1 MILGVLL
8 KNIPNWKYFRWIF
21 FISQAE
27 YCFLLSNGEYSSSAP
42 SKGDNYSILAAEL
55 IITCNST
62 LIFFPSA
69 IKTSKISSS
78 RFISRYVETETQIK
92 NLLSLVYFRNYCTF
106 FMNFVTWIRFQF
118 QILISFPHL
127 KLLSVFLL
135 ILTQK
140 ERNIHTF
147 LLNVDDSS
155 EYSRK
160 SRIYKMWRRN
170 FISSYPIIPNYFL
183 E

>member
-21 FISQAE
+21 FISQPE

-135 ILTQK
+135 ILT
-140 ERNIHTF
+140 
-147 LLNVDDSS
+147 
-155 EYSRK
+155 
-160 SRIYKMWRRN
+160 
-170 FISSYPIIPNYFL
+170 
-183 E
+183 